1 MKISTRG
8 RYALRVII
16 DLAEHSG
23 GDYIALK
30 EIASRQ
36 DISLKYLEG
45 IMTSLS
51 KSGLIEG
58 AHGKGG
64 GYRLNRAPEEY
75 SVWDILI
82 VTEGDMAPVACLG
95 KDAEPCPISS
105 KCRTVKMWADFEQHV
120 KDYFS
125 NIKISDLMDAESV
138 IDYVI

>member
-30 EIASRQ
+30 EIAERQ

-51 KSGLIEG
+51 KSGLIDG

-64 GYRLNRAPEEY
+64 GYRLNRAPDEY
-75 SVWDILI
+75 SVWDILC

-95 KDAEPCPISS
+95 SNAEPCPVSS
-105 KCRTVKMWADFEQHV
+105 TCRTVKMWKDFEQHI
-120 KDYFS
+120 KEYFS
-125 NIKISDLMDAESV
+125 NIKISDLMDADSV